1 MGGEEFYF
9 QLFGNVLTFEE
20 IFENVEIR
28 GHQYFSL
35 QCLFWYRAMIRVTY
49 ISSRTKNLNQDHSL
63 KKSVFLVKSLEN
75 LSYD

>member
-35 QCLFWYRAMIRVTY
+35 QCLF
-49 ISSRTKNLNQDHSL
+49 
-63 KKSVFLVKSLEN
+63 
-75 LSYD
+75 

>member
-20 IFENVEIR
+20 IFECWNC

-35 QCLFWYRAMIRVTY
+35 QCLFWYRVMIRVTY
-49 ISSRTKNLNQDHSL
+49 ISSRTKNFNQGHPL